1 MAGATGFVFMNDWIA
16 NTLPD
21 VKPAPQ
27 ILRMSSSPYRY
38 SFQAMGSDCQL
49 TLYADDEHQADQA
62 ADQVMVEVWRI
73 ENKYSRYIDGNALF
87 DINRAAL
94 AGGKVDVD
102 DETAGLLN
110 YAFSAFQLSAGLF
123 DVSSGV
129 LRRVWDFSSGKTPAQ
144 SSIEKILPFIG
155 LGKTTWTSPQLHF
168 LHPEMELDFGGI
180 GKEYAADRGADI
192 CHSMGI
198 QSGLLDFGGDIRV
211 LGPHPDGSPWEI
223 GIRHPRN
230 PDTSLGNIRLMSGA
244 VATSGDYER
253 YIEVDG
259 KRYCHILNPL
269 TGWPVT
275 GLASVTVVAEQCLL
289 AGTLSTI
296 AMLKETGG
304 KKWLEGLKMQHC
316 WVDGELR
323 VGGNIQ
329 PV

>member
-1 MAGATGFVFMNDWIA
+1 M
-16 NTLPD
+16 P
-21 VKPAPQ
+21 P
-27 ILRMSSSPYRY
+27 SPYSY

-49 TLYADDEHQADQA
+49 TLYAEDERKADQA
-62 ADQVMVEVWRI
+62 ADLTMAEVWRI
-73 ENKYSRYIDGNALF
+73 ENKYSRYVDGNALS

-110 YAFSAFQLSAGLF
+110 YAFAAFQLSAGLF

-129 LRRVWDFSSGKTPAQ
+129 LRRVWDFSSGNTPSQ
-144 SSIEKILPFIG
+144 SAIEQILPFIG
-155 LGKTTWTSPQLHF
+155 LGKATWTSPQLHF
-168 LHPEMELDFGGI
+168 LHSGMELDFGGI
-180 GKEYAADRGADI
+180 GKEYAVDRGADI
-192 CHSMGI
+192 CRSMGF
-198 QSGLLDFGGDIRV
+198 QSGLLDLGGDIRV

-223 GIRHPRN
+223 GIRHPRK
-230 PDTSLGNIRLMSGA
+230 PDVSLGNIRLASGA

-253 YIEVDG
+253 YIEVAG

-269 TGWPVT
+269 TGWPVA
-275 GLASVTVVAEQCLL
+275 GLASVTIVAEQCLL

-296 AMLKETGG
+296 AMLKEEAG
-304 KKWLEGLKMQHC
+304 KKWLEDFGVQHC

-329 PV
+329 LRHSGEAGMAG